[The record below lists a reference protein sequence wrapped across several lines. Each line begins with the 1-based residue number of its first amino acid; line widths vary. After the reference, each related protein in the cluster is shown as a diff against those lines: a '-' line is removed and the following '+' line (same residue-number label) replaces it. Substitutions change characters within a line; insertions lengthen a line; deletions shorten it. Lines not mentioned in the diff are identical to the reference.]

1 MNMMAR
7 LIAACLTMAIAACG
21 PEVETHADA
30 SAPESIVVAAAS
42 SLTDVMKEIGA
53 LYAVEGKP
61 APRFSFAATPELV
74 RQIEQG
80 AETDVFV
87 SADTEW
93 MDYVAARNLIDASSR
108 RNIASNTL
116 VLIAP
121 AARVFDMTIG
131 LGMDLR
137 AALGDG
143 RIAIA
148 NPDGVPAGKYARD
161 ALQSFGAWD
170 ALEGVIARTENV
182 RAALRFVEA
191 GEAAA
196 GIVYETDA
204 IAAGDAVVIVG
215 RFPPSSHAPIL
226 YPAAVVSSSQAEEAR
241 AFLDFLATDGV
252 MQALARAGFRAPQ

>member
-1 MNMMAR
+1 MAR
-7 LIAACLTMAIAACG
+7 LLAACVALAVSACG
-21 PEVETHADA
+21 EAVQAPAAKDA
-30 SAPESIVVAAAS
+30 PMPIVVAAAS

-53 LYAVEGKP
+53 LYAAAGYPEPK
-61 APRFSFAATPELV
+61 FNFAATSELV

-80 AETDVFV
+80 AQVDVFV

-93 MDYVAARNLIDASSR
+93 MDYLAEKKLIDPASR
-108 RNIASNTL
+108 KNIAANTL

-121 AARVFDMTIG
+121 AGKPFSLEIGPDMN
-131 LGMDLR
+131 LR

-170 ALEGVIARTENV
+170 ALDGVIARTENV

-196 GIVYETDA
+196 GIVYQTDA
-204 IAAGDAVVIVG
+204 VAAAGKVVIVG
-215 RFPPSSHAPIL
+215 RFPSGSHDPIV
-226 YPAAVVSSSQAEEAR
+226 YPAAQVVAGDSAEAD
-241 AFLDFLATDGV
+241 AFLDFLESETTR
-252 MQALARAGFRAPQ
+252 RAFSDFGFGPAQ